1 MNSASWNMIRKYAE
15 LLSKM
20 EGYSTGGWKIL
31 VSLDGKIYETINGC
45 SFENLKIS
53 DVTES
58 DMRKPETATL
68 SGSEMLRAMVLS
80 DTPCCHIFAEKGKTL
95 YSSLDDM
102 AQIIGPSAE
111 AVPYETGEIARAL
124 GESAACFVK
133 GKYTVTAGR
142 SLYEAVTAL
151 EVLEKSAEVHLK
163 AEFLGGVEYLPFSES
178 QHMRSHYLENYSRT
192 EMEIRESE
200 DGKEGNS
207 HERKEYPL
215 KQEAAECTADTR
227 QEEGA
232 EREYKLRGL
241 LVEYGLKLADCGL
254 VQGTWGNLSVRLD
267 DRYMLVTPSGIAYE
281 HLTPSDMVKA
291 EIVGLEF
298 EGRLKPTSE
307 KGLHAGIYRKRKD
320 VSAIIHTHCHS
331 CSVFAASE
339 RDVPVDADNAYMSG
353 RFENPVKTAAYALP
367 GSDAL
372 WQNTI
377 EALSENS
384 GCLMAHHGML
394 CTGGSLEEAFENCC
408 MLETYCEE
416 YIADRYKRPVCSK
429 ADRDDPGDKKFC
441 EEGEVFLQ
449 RNSGARR
456 KGCASA
462 EQKVKEMAE
471 KKAAEKTAEK
481 KAEEKTAENTAEN
494 TAEKAEEASAGSL
507 KHIVE
512 QQREFFNR
520 EETRQLHFRKNA
532 LIRLRRNLK
541 QREENLLEALEKD
554 LGKSPYE
561 AYATEIGLIYSE
573 ISYMLKHLNSLAQPK
588 RVRTPLTAFPGKSV
602 IYQQPYGVTLI
613 MSPWNYPAQLTLI
626 PLIGAIAA
634 GNCAVVKPSAYAPE
648 TASVLADILGETFS
662 DNYVYTVLGGRT
674 ANRNLLKQ
682 HFDYIFFT
690 GGKEVGRTVM
700 KAASE
705 HLTPVTLELGGK
717 SPCIVD
723 ETADI
728 AAAARRIVWGKFIN
742 CGQTCVAPDYV
753 LVHESVKERLLEAM
767 VRNIEALYGQEP
779 LCSRDYGR
787 IVNRRHYDR
796 LAGLLAK
803 ETPYYFGGYDEAACK
818 IGPVILDDADWSSAC
833 MQEEIFGPV
842 LPVLTFENL
851 REVKDRLD
859 LLPRPLALYLFTRD
873 RRTEKAVMEGFSFGG
888 GCVNDTVMH
897 LASSKMPFGGI
908 GESGMGAYHG
918 KYSFRTFSHEKSVL
932 KKGRFPDL
940 PMRYAPYPKGLSL
953 LKLFLR

>member
-1 MNSASWNMIRKYAE
+1 MNSASWNMIKKYAE
-15 LLSKM
+15 ILSKM
-20 EGYSTGGWKIL
+20 EGYSAGKWKIL
-31 VSLDGKIYETINGC
+31 VNLDGKIYETTNDC
-45 SFENLKIS
+45 NFENLKIS
-53 DVTES
+53 DAIES
-58 DMRKPETATL
+58 DVRKPETAAL

-80 DTPCCHIFAEKGKTL
+80 DTPCCRIFTERGKTL
-95 YSSLDDM
+95 YASLDDM

-111 AVPYETGEIARAL
+111 AVPYETAELSRAL
-124 GESAACFVK
+124 SESAACFVK

-142 SLYEAVTAL
+142 SLFEAVTAL
-151 EVLEKSAEVHLK
+151 EVLEKSAEIHLK
-163 AEFLGGVEYLPFSES
+163 AEFLGGAEYLSFSES
-178 QHMRSHYLENYSRT
+178 LHMRKHYLENYSKT
-192 EMEIRESE
+192 EMEIRE
-200 DGKEGNS
+200 KEGEPQEKKETLPKRETE
-207 HERKEYPL
+207 ERDIL
-215 KQEAAECTADTR
+215 CSQDADLDRGNRDSDFSSASNQRQDAEGMERVR
-227 QEEGA
+227 QGEDA
-232 EREYKLRGL
+232 EREYELRRK
-241 LVEYGLKLADCGL
+241 LVEYGLKLENLGL

-281 HLTPSDMVKA
+281 HLTPSDMVKV
-291 EIVGLEF
+291 ELDTLDF
-298 EGRLKPTSE
+298 EGSLKPTSE
-307 KGLHAGIYRKRKD
+307 KGLHSGIYRKRKD
-320 VSAIIHTHCHS
+320 VSAIMHTHCRN

-339 RDVPVDADNAYMSG
+339 RDVPIDSDDEQMID
-353 RFENPVKTAAYALP
+353 RFENPVRTAVYALP

-394 CTGGSLEEAFENCC
+394 CTGDSLEEAFEKCC
-408 MLETYCEE
+408 MLETYCSE
-416 YIADRYKRPVCSK
+416 YIAGRYKSPVYSR
-429 ADRDDPGDKKFC
+429 ADGTFVPEDKFC
-441 EEGEVFLQ
+441 KAGETLQ
-449 RNSGARR
+449 DWDSRTG
-456 KGCASA
+456 K
-462 EQKVKEMAE
+462 KERAF
-471 KKAAEKTAEK
+471 
-481 KAEEKTAENTAEN
+481 AEEKAKEE
-494 TAEKAEEASAGSL
+494 AEEASADSL
-507 KHIVE
+507 RYIVE
-512 QQREFFNR
+512 KQREFFNR

-541 QREENLLEALEKD
+541 QRERELLGALEKD
-554 LGKSPYE
+554 LGKSAYE
-561 AYATEIGLIYSE
+561 AYATEIGLVYSE
-573 ISYMLKHLNSLAQPK
+573 ISYMLKHLDSLAQPK
-588 RVRTPLTAFPGKSV
+588 RVSTPLTAFPGKSM

-626 PLIGAIAA
+626 PLIGAISA

-648 TASVLADILGETFS
+648 TASVLAEILGETFS
-662 DNYVYTVLGGRT
+662 DNFVYTVLGGRT

-728 AAAARRIVWGKFIN
+728 AAAARRIVWGKFLN

-753 LVHESVKERLLEAM
+753 LVHERVKERLLEAM
-767 VRNIEALYGQEP
+767 VRNIEALYGEEP
-779 LCSRDYGR
+779 LRSKDYGK

-796 LAGLLAK
+796 LAGLLAG

-818 IGPVILDDADWSSAC
+818 IGPVILDDADWNSSC

-873 RRTEKAVMEGFSFGG
+873 KRTEKAVMEGFSFGG

-897 LASSKMPFGGI
+897 LATSKMPFGGI

-932 KKGRFPDL
+932 KKGRRPDL